1 MALLKRILKHRK
13 MKKETA
19 KKKEYLKH
27 YKKAGR
33 QAMTYAEWLKKGK
46 QPTYFRGL
54 PKRKTAEARMREAGM
69 TLKRKKR

>member
-1 MALLKRILKHRK
+1 MAIGTLRRSRKTKLLE
-13 MKKETA
+13 KETA

-33 QAMTYAEWLKKGK
+33 HAMTYAQWLKKGK
-46 QPTYFRGL
+46 ESVYIG
-54 PKRKTAEARMREAGM
+54 KRKSAEARMREAGM